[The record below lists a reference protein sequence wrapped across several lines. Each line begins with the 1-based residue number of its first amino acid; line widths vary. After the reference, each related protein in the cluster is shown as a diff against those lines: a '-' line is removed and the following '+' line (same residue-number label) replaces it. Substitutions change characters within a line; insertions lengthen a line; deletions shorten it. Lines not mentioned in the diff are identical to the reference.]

1 MTLAQGRIS
10 RFTPP
15 DDPRADAE
23 EIEEIAR
30 SRVERARIDI
40 LLSLLSLR
48 RADNVTDAAVST
60 PGSQACSAGRT
71 SSTLGHGARWIDPC
85 CHHDHTSSVANGKKG
100 AKSRSCTDRA
110 RSSAAWADAAVLR

>member
-40 LLSLLSLR
+40 LLEHPYFAAALLAIPLR
-48 RADNVTDAAVST
+48 GTSETVIPQAIATD
-60 PGSQACSAGRT
+60 
-71 SSTLGHGARWIDPC
+71 GARIVYRYDL
-85 CHHDHTSSVANGKKG
+85 VA
-100 AKSRSCTDRA
+100 AIELLEAS
-110 RSSAAWADAAVLR
+110 